1 MWRGDLGQIQAR
13 AGFPENRPL
22 AEAVWAGATGHNMR
36 YIEKEITL
44 LSDGGDMSIHRR
56 RFLKAASV
64 GTVLGLAGCSSQQSD
79 GNASPTPNSTQQ
91 DDQQGS
97 GQIGDGELVLAT
109 TTSTYDTGLLGA
121 LNPVF
126 EESFGVTMKTIPKG
140 TGASLRT
147 ARDGDA
153 DVILVHARNA
163 EDQFMQD
170 GFGVNRRDVM
180 FNDFVIVGPEDDPAG
195 INGMESATDA
205 FATIAEQEAVFVSRG
220 DDSGTNKKELIIWD
234 EAGIEPS
241 GEWYRAIGKGMGDT
255 LVQANE
261 SGAYTLADR
270 GTYLSMQDE
279 IELVIHVQGPLKG
292 GPVILKNPYG
302 VMAVNPAKYGDV
314 NYQAAMAYIGFL
326 TSPQGQ
332 SMIENYTANGS
343 QLFFPNAIAEEP
355 NFGQYV
361 PQGYSAEQAQSLS
374 RHDKQFL
381 YWVENKVPTN
391 Y

>member
-1 MWRGDLGQIQAR
+1 MQ
-13 AGFPENRPL
+13 
-22 AEAVWAGATGHNMR
+22 
-36 YIEKEITL
+36 
-44 LSDGGDMSIHRR
+44 RR
-56 RFLKAASV
+56 RFLQFAGVSSV
-64 GTVLGLAGCSSQQSD
+64 VGIAGCSQQGGDPTESQEDPTETQQS
-79 GNASPTPNSTQQ
+79 GGGTAQSQSQAA
-91 DDQQGS
+91 

-109 TTSTYDTGLLGA
+109 TTSTYDTGLLDA
-121 LNPVF
+121 INPTF
-126 EESFGVTMKTIPKG
+126 EENFGITMKTIPKG

-195 INGMESATDA
+195 INGMESATEA
-205 FATIAEQEAVFVSRG
+205 FATIAESESTFVSRG
-220 DDSGTNKKELIIWD
+220 DDSGTNKKELIIWE
-234 EAGIEPS
+234 EAGVDPS
-241 GEWYRAIGKGMGDT
+241 GQWYREIGKGMGDT
-255 LVQANE
+255 LVQANQ

-270 GTYLSMQDE
+270 GTYLSMQNE
-279 IELVIHVQGPLKG
+279 IDLVIHVQGPLKG

-302 VMAVNPAKYGDV
+302 VMAVNPAKYDDV

-343 QLFFPNAIAEEP
+343 QLFFPNAISAEP

-361 PQGYSAEQAQSLS
+361 PQGYSAQQAQSLS
-374 RHDKQFL
+374 KQDKQFL
-381 YWVENKVPTN
+381 YWVENNVPAD